1 MQSFES
7 QPLFWSRKR
16 PDDRYSILQ
25 RKLKEGNL
33 SQEEFFELLD
43 LEFQKFLKENP
54 PIEGVFSPQEEL
66 KRIRKI
72 ENREEK
78 KAALEEFKDKL
89 IRQRKALAKLHRFLE
104 RIIFF
109 NPDVSKEELM
119 KIFRKF
125 SENYGFDNLQNQM
138 IENIIEGYYEQR
150 KRALE
155 IRQKFP
161 NDRDLVYRLTG
172 VRLGPND
179 EVKIETGPMT
189 LDIIVNAFNAGR
201 LYERSENPT
210 IEISQVP
217 IGFASYTLE
226 EYPIYFIVIN
236 EEGVEKYYGDPEARA
251 TKMHEYQHHKFNL
264 YRRVWE
270 QFKQQYEEKNRLS
283 ERLYIEYVMSLIEGK
298 DPEERKKILKDYLR
312 IQQKEALRKAKDEI
326 LAILSERSIRAL
338 KSVLDLLFF
347 KEDSPYDYLKKERE
361 LTTYFDDPMLEEM
374 IQEILV
380 KEYREIIKKTIDA
393 YAELIEKGKYSQ
405 LDANALLYD
414 VPLENWPNM
423 VRRLLEK
430 KSKEY

>member
-1 MQSFES
+1 MPSFES
-7 QPLFWSRKR
+7 QPLFWSRKK
-16 PDDRYSILQ
+16 PADRYSILQ
-25 RKLKEGNL
+25 RKWEEGKL

-54 PIEGVFSPQEEL
+54 PLEGAFSPQEEL
-66 KRIRKI
+66 KRIRKL

-78 KAALEEFKDKL
+78 KKALEDFKDKL
-89 IRQRKALAKLHRFLE
+89 IIQRKALAKLHRFLE
-104 RIIFF
+104 RTIFF

-125 SENYGFDNLQNQM
+125 SENYGFDNLQNQI
-138 IENIIEGYYEQR
+138 IENMIEGYYEQR

-161 NDRDLVYRLTG
+161 NDRDIVYILTG

-179 EVKIETGPMT
+179 KVKIETGPMT

-217 IGFASYTLE
+217 IGFASYSYPVE
-226 EYPIYFIVIN
+226 ECPIYFIVIN

-270 QFKQQYEEKNRLS
+270 QFKHQYEEENRLS
-283 ERLYIEYVMSLIEGK
+283 ERLYAQYVL
-298 DPEERKKILKDYLR
+298 EEDSEKRRKIVKDYLR
-312 IQQKEALRKAKDEI
+312 IRQKEALRKAKDEI
-326 LAILSERSIRAL
+326 LAILSERSIGAL

-347 KEDSPYDYLKKERE
+347 KEDSPYDYLKKERK
-361 LTTYFDDPMLEEM
+361 LTNYFDDPMLEEM

-380 KEYREIIKKTIDA
+380 KEYREIIEKAVDA
-393 YAELIEKGKYSQ
+393 YAELREKGKYSQ

-423 VRRLLEK
+423 VRRLLEE
-430 KSKEY
+430 KS

>member
-1 MQSFES
+1 MPSFES
-7 QPLFWSRKR
+7 QPLFWLRKSSE
-16 PDDRYSILQ
+16 DRYETLH
-25 RKLKEGNL
+25 RKWEEGNL

-78 KAALEEFKDKL
+78 KKALGEFKDKL

-104 RIIFF
+104 RTIFF
-109 NPDVSKEELM
+109 NPNVPKEELM

-125 SENYGFDNLQNQM
+125 SENYGFDNLQNQI
-138 IENIIEGYYEQR
+138 IENMIEGYYEQR
-150 KRALE
+150 RRVLE

-161 NDRDLVYRLTG
+161 DDCDLVYRLTG

-179 EVKIETGPMT
+179 EVKIEIGPMN
-189 LDIIVNAFNAGR
+189 LVIRVNAFNAGR

-210 IEISQVP
+210 IEISRVP
-217 IGFASYTLE
+217 IGFASYSVE
-226 EYPIYFIVIN
+226 EHPIYFTVIN
-236 EEGVEKYYGDPEARA
+236 EEGLGKYYGDPEARA

-270 QFKQQYEEKNRLS
+270 RFKHQYEQEG
-283 ERLYIEYVMSLIEGK
+283 LYFVEFLALPDEEGT
-298 DPEERKKILKDYLR
+298 RRRILKDYFR
-312 IQQKEALRKAKDEI
+312 TAQKEALQRAKDEI
-326 LAILSERSIRAL
+326 LAILSERSIHDL
-338 KSVLDLLFF
+338 KYILHIFF
-347 KEDSPYDYLKKERE
+347 TENLPYDYLKEKRKLKEYYE
-361 LTTYFDDPMLEEM
+361 DPVLEEM

-380 KEYREIIKKTIDA
+380 KEYREIIERAIDA

-423 VRRLLEK
+423 VRRLLEQ

>member
-1 MQSFES
+1 MPSFES
-7 QPLFWSRKR
+7 QPLFWLRKR
-16 PDDRYSILQ
+16 PKDRYNILQ
-25 RKLKEGNL
+25 RKLEEGKL

-78 KAALEEFKDKL
+78 KKALEEFKDKL

-104 RIIFF
+104 RTIFF
-109 NPDVSKEELM
+109 NPNVPKEELM

-125 SENYGFDNLQNQM
+125 SENYGFDNLQNQI
-138 IENIIEGYYEQR
+138 IENMIEGYYEQR
-150 KRALE
+150 RRVLE

-161 NDRDLVYRLTG
+161 DDRDLVYRLTG
-172 VRLGPND
+172 VRLRPND
-179 EVKIETGPMT
+179 KVKIGTGPMT
-189 LDIIVNAFNAGR
+189 LDIIVNAFNTGR

-210 IEISQVP
+210 IEIYRVP
-217 IGFASYTLE
+217 TGFASYTVE
-226 EYPIYFIVIN
+226 ECPIYYIVIN
-236 EEGVEKYYGDPEARA
+236 EEGVKKYYGDPEARA
-251 TKMHEYQHHKFNL
+251 IKMHEYQHHKFNL
-264 YRRVWE
+264 YRGVWG
-270 QFKQQYEEKNRLS
+270 QFTRQYEEKNRLS
-283 ERLYIEYVMSLIEGK
+283 ERLYIEYAMSLIEEK

-326 LAILSERSIRAL
+326 LATLSERSIRAL

-361 LTTYFDDPMLEEM
+361 LTNYFDDPILEEM

-380 KEYREIIKKTIDA
+380 KEYREIIERAIDA

-423 VRRLLEK
+423 VRRLLEEK
-430 KSKEY
+430 RS

>member
-1 MQSFES
+1 MPSFES
-7 QPLFWSRKR
+7 QPLFWSRKK
-16 PDDRYSILQ
+16 PADRYSILQ
-25 RKLKEGNL
+25 RKWEEGKL

-54 PIEGVFSPQEEL
+54 PLEGAFSPQEEL

-78 KAALEEFKDKL
+78 KKALEDFKDKL

-104 RIIFF
+104 RTIFF

-125 SENYGFDNLQNQM
+125 SENYGFDNLQNQI
-138 IENIIEGYYEQR
+138 IENMIEGYYEQR

-161 NDRDLVYRLTG
+161 NDRDIVYRLTG

-179 EVKIETGPMT
+179 KVKIETGPMT

-217 IGFASYTLE
+217 IGFASYSYPVE
-226 EYPIYFIVIN
+226 ECPIYFIVIN
-236 EEGVEKYYGDPEARA
+236 EEAVEKYYGDPEARA

-270 QFKQQYEEKNRLS
+270 RFKHQYEQEG
-283 ERLYIEYVMSLIEGK
+283 LYFVEFLALPDEEGT
-298 DPEERKKILKDYLR
+298 RRRILKDYFR
-312 IQQKEALRKAKDEI
+312 TAQKEALQRAKDEI
-326 LAILSERSIRAL
+326 LAILSERSIHDL
-338 KSVLDLLFF
+338 KYILHIFF
-347 KEDSPYDYLKKERE
+347 TENSPYDYLKEKRKLKEYYE
-361 LTTYFDDPMLEEM
+361 DPVLEEM

-380 KEYREIIKKTIDA
+380 KEYRKIIEKAVDA
-393 YAELIEKGKYSQ
+393 YVELREKGKYSQ

-423 VRRLLEK
+423 VRRLLEE
-430 KSKEY
+430 KS

>member
-1 MQSFES
+1 MPSFES
-7 QPLFWSRKR
+7 QPLFWPRKR
-16 PDDRYSILQ
+16 PEDRYNILQ
-25 RKLKEGNL
+25 KKLKEGNI
-33 SQEEFFELLD
+33 SQEELFELLD

-104 RIIFF
+104 RTIFF
-109 NPDVSKEELM
+109 NPDVPKEELM

-125 SENYGFDNLQNQM
+125 SENYGFDSLQNQI
-138 IENIIEGYYEQR
+138 IENMIEGYYEQR
-150 KRALE
+150 RRVLE

-161 NDRDLVYRLTG
+161 DDHDLVYRLTG

-189 LDIIVNAFNAGR
+189 LDIRVNAFNAGR

-210 IEISQVP
+210 IEIYRVP
-217 IGFASYTLE
+217 TGFASYTVE
-226 EYPIYFIVIN
+226 ERPIYFIVIN
-236 EEGVEKYYGDPEARA
+236 DEDVKKYYGDPEARA
-251 TKMHEYQHHKFNL
+251 IKMHEYQHHKFNL

-270 QFKQQYEEKNRLS
+270 QFTRQYEEKNRLS
-283 ERLYIEYVMSLIEGK
+283 ERLYAQYVLEK
-298 DPEERKKILKDYLR
+298 DPEKRRKIVKDYLR

-338 KSVLDLLFF
+338 KSVLDLIFF

-361 LTTYFDDPMLEEM
+361 LTNYFDDPMLEEM

-380 KEYREIIKKTIDA
+380 KEYREIIEKAVDA

-414 VPLENWPNM
+414 VPLENWPNI
-423 VRRLLEK
+423 VRRLLEEK
-430 KSKEY
+430 KLT